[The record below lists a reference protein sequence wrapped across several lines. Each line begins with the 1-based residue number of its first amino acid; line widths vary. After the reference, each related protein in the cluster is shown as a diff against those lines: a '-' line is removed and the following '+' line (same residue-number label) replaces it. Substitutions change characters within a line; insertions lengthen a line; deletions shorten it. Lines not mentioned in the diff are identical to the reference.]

1 MILKEI
7 TAGKQMILG
16 GVSCRT
22 PSKVIKLPTVDDLI
36 CSCAFVNSSCDYE
49 ELAFAYPTNELDTY
63 RNDFKSILITLL
75 DSTSTYEFF
84 LVGSDSV
91 EIPLLDDTY
100 GTLYG
105 LGFNTLQPLKVG
117 FRIDWLK
124 VFNSLGGDIYK
135 IRIKQTDFD
144 TTIVVDSQN
153 IKLMQFSELASDGT
167 VKIKTTQKGVYLSG
181 EDYEGMSWENMNR
194 IVARFGNEKQQTEI
208 SRLKDGNYQDF
219 DIQNEYYYQYTLE
232 TNLLP
237 STIADYLLNSDIKT
251 DEIFISNYDLYAYR
265 QYKDLPVIH
274 EGTIDASDDYSRN
287 INKKFTVTFNDSTTN
302 LKRNFQ

>member
-1 MILKEI
+1 MILSEI

-22 PSKVIKLPTVDDLI
+22 PSKVIQLPTVEDLI
-36 CSCAFVNSSCDYE
+36 CSCEFVSSSCNYE

-75 DSTSTYEFF
+75 DANSTYEFF
-84 LVGSDSV
+84 LVDSNDV
-91 EIPLLDDTY
+91 ETPLLDGVH

-124 VFNSLGGDIYK
+124 VFNLLSGDIYK
-135 IRIKQTDFD
+135 IRIKQTDFEN
-144 TTIVVDSQN
+144 TIVVDSHS
-153 IKLMQFSELASDGT
+153 IKLMQFSELASQDT
-167 VKIKTTQKGVYLSG
+167 TKIQTTQKGVYLLG
-181 EDYEGMSWENMNR
+181 EDYEGMNWVNMNR
-194 IVARFGNEKQQTEI
+194 IVANFGNEKQQTEI

-237 STIADYLLNSDIKT
+237 SPIADFLLNSDIKT
-251 DEIFISNYDLYAYR
+251 DEILISNYDVYAYR
-265 QYKDLPVIH
+265 QYRDLPVIH
-274 EGTIDASDDYSRN
+274 EGTIDASDDYATN
-287 INKKFTVTFNDSTTN
+287 INKRFTITFNDSTTN

>member
-1 MILKEI
+1 MILSEI

-22 PSKVIKLPTVDDLI
+22 PSKVIQLPTVEDLI
-36 CSCAFVNSSCDYE
+36 CSCEFVSSSCNYE

-75 DSTSTYEFF
+75 DASSSYEFF
-84 LVGSDSV
+84 LVDSNDV
-91 EIPLLDDTY
+91 ETPILDGVH

-124 VFNSLGGDIYK
+124 VFNLLSGDIYK
-135 IRIKQTDFD
+135 IRIKQTDFEN
-144 TTIVVDSQN
+144 TIVVDSHS

-181 EDYEGMSWENMNR
+181 EDYEGMNWVNMNR
-194 IVARFGNEKQQTEI
+194 IVANFGNEKQQTEI

-237 STIADYLLNSDIKT
+237 SPIADFLLNSDIKT
-251 DEIFISNYDLYAYR
+251 DEILISNYDVYAYR
-265 QYKDLPVIH
+265 QYRDLPVIH
-274 EGTIDASDDYSRN
+274 EGTIDASDDYATN
-287 INKKFTVTFNDSTTN
+287 INKRFTITFNDSTTN